1 MKVQQNNK
9 EKSILWAHILF
20 QHLYRLIFH
29 EDKNN
34 SKILCEFYIMPN
46 DSDTFTIV
54 FSRGPLISRPILS
67 VSLCNRNI
75 KSQPRNC
82 LLNHFFSTTW
92 RSLWPKGGPGS
103 SASTTATRL
112 KMTHH
117 ENRKQ
122 RAIITLTSSLLRRIR
137 QPINRHLPLES
148 VTWPCARIA
157 SSSGRVSGN
166 KSGYLTCDYIL
177 ESKSCQKHFQSHV
190 SIWCVL

>member
-1 MKVQQNNK
+1 MKIKIIAKYCAN
-9 EKSILWAHILF
+9 F
-20 QHLYRLIFH
+20 
-29 EDKNN
+29 
-34 SKILCEFYIMPN
+34 ILCQMTLILLQLSSAGVHWYRGQY
-46 DSDTFTIV
+46 SQSACAKKTSKVCQKIV
-54 FSRGPLISRPILS
+54 FL
-67 VSLCNRNI
+67 V
-75 KSQPRNC
+75 
-82 LLNHFFSTTW
+82 STTW
-92 RSLWPKGGPGS
+92 RSLWPKGGLGS
-103 SASTTATRL
+103 LASTTATRL

>member
-1 MKVQQNNK
+1 MP
-9 EKSILWAHILF
+9 ILDYA
-20 QHLYRLIFH
+20 
-29 EDKNN
+29 N
-34 SKILCEFYIMPN
+34 SKLCQMILILSQLSSAAAHWYQGQYSQSACAKKT
-46 DSDTFTIV
+46 SKVCHKIV
-54 FSRGPLISRPILS
+54 FLI
-67 VSLCNRNI
+67 
-75 KSQPRNC
+75 
-82 LLNHFFSTTW
+82 STTW
-92 RSLWPKGGPGS
+92 RSLWPKGGLGS
-103 SASTTATRL
+103 LASTTATRL

>member
-20 QHLYRLIFH
+20 QHLIDWLIFH

-46 DSDTFTIV
+46 DSDTFTIA

-67 VSLCNRNI
+67 VSLCKKTSKVCHKI
-75 KSQPRNC
+75 VF
-82 LLNHFFSTTW
+82 LVSTTW
-92 RSLWPKGGPGS
+92 RSLWPKGGLGS
-103 SASTTATRL
+103 LASTTATRL

>member
-1 MKVQQNNK
+1 M
-9 EKSILWAHILF
+9 
-20 QHLYRLIFH
+20 
-29 EDKNN
+29 
-34 SKILCEFYIMPN
+34 
-46 DSDTFTIV
+46 
-54 FSRGPLISRPILS
+54 PILNYAKWLWYFYNCLQQGS
-67 VSLCNRNI
+67 IDIEANTL
-75 KSQPRNC
+75 SQPVQKKHQKSAKK
-82 LLNHFFSTTW
+82 LSSFFSTTW
-92 RSLWPKGGPGS
+92 RSLWPKGGLGS
-103 SASTTATRL
+103 LASTTATRL

-117 ENRKQ
+117 EKMKQ